1 MRRAREGAREAE
13 ILIERL
19 RVTQSVR
26 DPSITKNDR
35 KIVSYVIKNTFS
47 SIAGARCARADERP
61 SYLHIG
67 AKVVPMRYST
77 PAFFHLKSALG
88 QIDFLYR
95 LFRLF

>member
-19 RVTQSVR
+19 RVTQRVR

-47 SIAGARCARADERP
+47 SIAGVRRARADERP

-77 PAFFHLKSALG
+77 PAHTHTRPSC
-88 QIDFLYR
+88 
-95 LFRLF
+95 